1 MATTEGKTTFNK
13 MQEQVTPSEI
23 VAEDASQLI
32 WQYMSPLLLAL
43 GTIGSVLSICVL
55 LRPKIRKIT
64 SMYLLTLL
72 SFADLIGLW
81 LGLLR
86 LYLSNVYNFDIRLQ
100 SDFLCKIHTFLVYFV
115 LDLGSWLLALI
126 AIERF
131 LLIVRPFIAR
141 DHWNRSKATLTVIAT
156 GILLTIVNG
165 HYIITY
171 RLTKVTCAYNIDEI
185 YCNDN
190 WDATYLIKRNYS
202 DDNEYVTYRIPLST
216 PQMTEN
222 VACKSDDGKMYFYI
236 NVFPWIDFLFF
247 FFLPFCIMVI
257 SHVFIIGKVR
267 KTKVKMQKKR
277 MPRCATSA
285 TPATDQI
292 STVTETTR
300 TAFAGIVGKKENTLL
315 PNNSKLN
322 GTEVNKGSK
331 ERQSNQMS
339 KVVGLSAMLLSVL
352 VAFGLTTSPITSF
365 LIWSRF
371 DEEDNSAYYN
381 ISWAVVNMVQYT
393 NNVSH
398 FFLFIL
404 TGTTFRQE
412 LLQMFRGVSIFFR
425 RKTDVTPFG

>member
-1 MATTEGKTTFNK
+1 MATTEDETAFDEI
-13 MQEQVTPSEI
+13 QEQVTPSEI

-32 WQYMSPLLLAL
+32 WLYMSPLLLAIGTL
-43 GTIGSVLSICVL
+43 GSLLSICVL

-81 LGLLR
+81 MGLLR

-100 SDFLCKIHTFLVYFV
+100 SDFLCKLHTFLVYFV
-115 LDLGSWLLALI
+115 LDFGSWLLALI

-141 DHWNRSKATLTVIAT
+141 DHWNRSKATLAVIAT
-156 GILLTIVNG
+156 GILLAVVNG

-171 RLTKVTCAYNIDEI
+171 RLLKVSCSNSIDEI
-185 YCNDN
+185 YCNDD
-190 WDATYLIKRNYS
+190 WDAAYLTRRNYT
-202 DDNEYVTYRIPLST
+202 DDKEYVTYRIPLST
-216 PQMTEN
+216 PQTTEN

-236 NVFPWIDFLFF
+236 YIFPWIDFLFF

-267 KTKVKMQKKR
+267 KTKVKMQKNR
-277 MPRCATSA
+277 TRCTTTT

-300 TAFAGIVGKKENTLL
+300 TAFAGIVAKKKNILQS
-315 PNNSKLN
+315 NNSKLN
-322 GTEVNKGSK
+322 GTEMKMAST
-331 ERQSNQMS
+331 ERQSNQTS

-412 LLQMFRGVSIFFR
+412 LMQMFRGVCIFFK
-425 RKTDVTPFG
+425 RKTDVAPFG